1 MQPLKHK
8 MIESFREYLKSGKI
22 TKAIAQHDETVLNRM
37 ADAKEYVLDAPFARD
52 DMADLIAEAN
62 MMCKHH
68 LLKLPFKH
76 IVLQTKYALQGVLVV
91 AAHETDDMDS
101 FVIAVIARDPMD
113 TNNGRDGWYATGMIS
128 VVENGKDLLDAIQHG
143 FSEAES
149 FAGLSQ
155 LDQARVRQSIVAA
168 NKEVNTFGVTQLI
181 SFLAFI
187 TFPRIRTDVTP
198 RPDALNKQRRQ
209 KGRVDIDELRVVRV
223 REHFRHSDGTKTKS
237 STHPSQPQRLHI
249 VRGHIRNQA
258 HGPKWSLHRAI
269 WVRPYFAGDR
279 SAGEVEVSHYTVAN
293 EKHGEL

>member
-1 MQPLKHK
+1 
-8 MIESFREYLKSGKI
+8 
-22 TKAIAQHDETVLNRM
+22 
-37 ADAKEYVLDAPFARD
+37 
-52 DMADLIAEAN
+52 
-62 MMCKHH
+62 
-68 LLKLPFKH
+68 
-76 IVLQTKYALQGVLVV
+76 
-91 AAHETDDMDS
+91 
-101 FVIAVIARDPMD
+101 MD